1 MENFVGRMRT
11 GSPPDQQHLVTGYWD
26 PRDEWVYV
34 ARSGGV
40 VKVWTGYACSECS
53 VDLLSVRR
61 CHIHSDLVM
70 VAVQCRL
77 L

>member
-1 MENFVGRMRT
+1 MVSFVGRMRT
-11 GSPPDQQHLVTGYWD
+11 DAEPGPGALVTGYWNAN
-26 PRDEWVYV
+26 DEWVYV
-34 ARSGGV
+34 AVSGGV
-40 VKVWTGYACSECS
+40 TKIWSGGACSECS

-61 CHIHSDLVM
+61 CQIHRDLVM